1 MAEIGLN
8 KIFLFPKKFNKLLE
22 VNKNNFDFSYPISV
36 ELSLTNK
43 CNFNCIWCSDYHL
56 RDRLGGEFKKEV
68 LFKLFEELDRG
79 GTKGI
84 CVEGGG
90 EPTLYPNFR
99 ETIQKINKLGMAIGL
114 ITNGS
119 ILNYADMIDL
129 FEWIRISL
137 DVSNAKQ
144 MKKLKGVI
152 CFNKIIENIKK
163 ILSKRKKT
171 VVGIGYVLSTL
182 NMDGLENIIKKTKA
196 MGVDYFHIRPVI
208 DSPKIMLPLNT
219 DLNYLKKFES
229 DKFKVLIDA
238 INENKIRGN
247 AGLPCVAHSATAT
260 ITADGSVYICGRLNI
275 YDWWKELG
283 NLNKNSFKKIWLGSE
298 RIKQTKQ
305 LLNRNFCQKYCPECR
320 ITKFNILINDLK
332 KTKTKNF
339 I

>member
-1 MAEIGLN
+1 
-8 KIFLFPKKFNKLLE
+8 
-22 VNKNNFDFSYPISV
+22 
-36 ELSLTNK
+36 
-43 CNFNCIWCSDYHL
+43 
-56 RDRLGGEFKKEV
+56 
-68 LFKLFEELDRG
+68 
-79 GTKGI
+79 
-84 CVEGGG
+84 
-90 EPTLYPNFR
+90 
-99 ETIQKINKLGMAIGL
+99 
-114 ITNGS
+114 
-119 ILNYADMIDL
+119 
-129 FEWIRISL
+129 
-137 DVSNAKQ
+137 
-144 MKKLKGVI
+144 
-152 CFNKIIENIKK
+152 
-163 ILSKRKKT
+163 
-171 VVGIGYVLSTL
+171 
-182 NMDGLENIIKKTKA
+182 